1 MPIEGTLYT
10 RLTTHAGLSA
20 LIVDRVFPNHLPQ
33 DVTYPAISYRRVTAP
48 RVSNYGS
55 DAGIVRARFQ
65 IDVWA
70 SSYDSASAV
79 REQVRLAL
87 QRWSNTAGTVVQ
99 DTFFLDD
106 QELYEDDIDVHHFPL
121 DFEIIYEE

>member
-1 MPIEGTLYT
+1 MAIEATLYT

-20 LIVDRVFPNHLPQ
+20 LVVDRVFPNHLPQ
-33 DVTYPAISYRRVTAP
+33 DVTYPAISYRRVTSSRP
-48 RVSNYGS
+48 SNFGA

-99 DTFFLDD
+99 DTFFIDD

>member
-1 MPIEGTLYT
+1 MAIEDTLYT

-20 LIVDRVFPNHLPQ
+20 LVVARVFPNHLPQ
-33 DVTYPAISYRRVTAP
+33 DVTYPAISYRRVTSTRP
-48 RVSNYGS
+48 SNYGS

-65 IDVWA
+65 VDVWA

-87 QRWSNTAGTVVQ
+87 QRWKNTPGTVVQ
-99 DTFFLDD
+99 DTFFTGD
-106 QELYEDDIDVHHFPL
+106 QELFESDIDVHHFPL

>member
-1 MPIEGTLYT
+1 MAIEATLYT

-20 LIVDRVFPNHLPQ
+20 LVVLRVYPNHLPQ
-33 DVTYPAISYRRVTAP
+33 DVAYPAISYRRVTTQRP
-48 RVSNYGS
+48 SNFGA

-79 REQVRLAL
+79 REQVRSAL
-87 QRWSNTAGTVVQ
+87 QRWTNTSGTVVQ
-99 DTFFLDD
+99 DTLFLDD